1 MPPEATLWGAEISW
15 GPFLVPYGGT
25 YHELFLPG
33 GGFRFFSFCHAGSET
48 KRNIPDTVLASMAP
62 LRPGI
67 RGVLAGGNFL
77 ISSCFRG
84 TRPRGIAGKIPRA
97 PLTIGGCPYRI
108 LAGMAPGHNWGG
120 A

>member
-1 MPPEATLWGAEISW
+1 MPPEATPRGAEISW

-33 GGFRFFSFCHAGSET
+33 GVFCFLLLLFFRKEVQ
-48 KRNIPDTVLASMAP
+48 KNIPDTVLASMAP
-62 LRPGI
+62 LRPASGGFT
-67 RGVLAGGNFL
+67 RGPHFL

-84 TRPRGIAGKIPRA
+84 TRPGGIAGKIPPA

>member
-1 MPPEATLWGAEISW
+1 MPPGATPRGAEISW

-33 GGFRFFSFCHAGSET
+33 WVFLFFLLSAAL
-48 KRNIPDTVLASMAP
+48 KDKKNIPDTVLASMAP
-62 LRPGI
+62 LRP
-67 RGVLAGGNFL
+67 VSGGFTRVRTPS
-77 ISSCFRG
+77 SSCFRG
-84 TRPRGIAGKIPRA
+84 TRPGPIAGKIGPA

>member
-1 MPPEATLWGAEISW
+1 MPHEATPWGAEISW
-15 GPFLVPYGGT
+15 GPFLVQYGGT

-33 GGFRFFSFCHAGSET
+33 GVFSLFYDVTLAKKSGRSGSSLEKWYARRRGT
-48 KRNIPDTVLASMAP
+48 PSSSCSGTSS
-62 LRPGI
+62 RPG
-67 RGVLAGGNFL
+67 
-77 ISSCFRG
+77 
-84 TRPRGIAGKIPRA
+84 GIAGKIPPA

>member
-1 MPPEATLWGAEISW
+1 MPPGATPRGAEISW

-33 GGFRFFSFCHAGSET
+33 GVPLCQITRYAHFLRKASENILAEVAPTLICPRSLAPGSRKSIVIQNSFW
-48 KRNIPDTVLASMAP
+48 
-62 LRPGI
+62 PG
-67 RGVLAGGNFL
+67 
-77 ISSCFRG
+77 
-84 TRPRGIAGKIPRA
+84 GIAGKIPPA